1 MPKTE
6 IDRVKIKTLDSQ
18 FEQLLL
24 ENYELPPKM
33 AKSIVEDVND
43 VYQLEH
49 HDPSKSAAKNK
60 IVRTVIAKK
69 AKHGPKLEKLPKVQV
84 VLTREITK
92 EDKNLYREEG
102 KQGLRQAKILRLTN
116 EALDQK
122 GLLTQEDLA
131 DILEVSSRTVR
142 RDINSL
148 KARDF
153 DVPTRGDYLDIG
165 PGRSHK
171 SKIIELYL
179 EYNTYSEIKRKTR
192 HSSQAIKR
200 YLKEFGRVLLSLK
213 NNLPLKETSHIVG
226 ISDKLAKEYSELYL
240 KYNTAENQERIAD
253 IVNRARREAS
263 AKAEAK
269 KGVQS

>member
-6 IDRVKIKTLDSQ
+6 LKRVKTKTLDSQ
-18 FEQLLL
+18 FEQKLQTD
-24 ENYELPPKM
+24 YELPPKVTK
-33 AKSIVEDVND
+33 AIVADANEI
-43 VYQLEH
+43 YRLEH

-84 VLTREITK
+84 TLTREITK

-102 KQGLRQAKILRLTN
+102 KPGLRQTKILRMTN
-116 EALDQK
+116 EALEQD

-131 DILEVSSRTVR
+131 DILEVSTRTIR
-142 RDINSL
+142 RDITAL
-148 KARDF
+148 KDKDF
-153 DVPTRGDYLDIG
+153 DVPTRGAYQDIG
-165 PGRSHK
+165 PGKSHK
-171 SKIIELYL
+171 TKIIELYL
-179 EYNTYSEIKRKTR
+179 EYNTYSEIKRKTK
-192 HSSQAIKR
+192 HSTQAVRR

-213 NNLPLKETSHIVG
+213 NNLTLKETAHIVG
-226 ISDKLAKEYSELYL
+226 ISDKLAREYSELYL

-253 IVNRARREAS
+253 IVKRSRRKAS

-269 KGVQS
+269 KGVQN